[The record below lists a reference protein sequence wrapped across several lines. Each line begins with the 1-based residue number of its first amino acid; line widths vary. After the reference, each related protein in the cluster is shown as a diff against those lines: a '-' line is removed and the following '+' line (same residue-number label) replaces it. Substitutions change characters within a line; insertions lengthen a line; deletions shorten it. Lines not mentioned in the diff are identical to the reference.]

1 VLTARRHLIAPLA
14 LLSAGFASCGGE
26 AGFEP
31 GPTATVRRESIE
43 RIVVATG
50 TVEPEKEV
58 QVRSRIAGIIE
69 LIHVD
74 DGDDVE
80 KDQPLIE
87 IERELLESSVREA
100 RAALDDARVEQRF
113 AKIALDRSQELEQGG
128 AASQQSFDDAQTRHE
143 RARANVARAQAR
155 LENLSTQLS
164 YATVRSPLTGKVL
177 QVHVE
182 EGGAVSP
189 VTAVTGGVVL
199 LSLAGTD
206 KLFLEGLVDENE
218 VARVELGQPA
228 RIRTEAYAD
237 RTFEGMVS
245 DIAPL
250 GQRIQNVTYFEVEIE
265 IVDEDAELLRPR
277 MSGDADIVAQVVEG
291 ALVIPETALR
301 YRGEEIYVEV
311 VEHAS
316 EASVVEKTVQIGI
329 VDGSRVQVLSGLEEG
344 EVVRLK

>member
-1 VLTARRHLIAPLA
+1 MLTARRLLIAPLA
-14 LLSAGFASCGGE
+14 LLSAGLSSCGGD

-80 KDQPLIE
+80 KGQPLIE

-143 RARANVARAQAR
+143 RARANVAKAQAR

-164 YATVRSPLTGKVL
+164 YATVRAPLTGKVL

-182 EGGAVSP
+182 EGDAVSP

-218 VARVELGQPA
+218 VARVALGQPA

-237 RTFEGMVS
+237 RTFEGTVS
-245 DIAPL
+245 EIAPL
-250 GQRIQNVTYFEVEIE
+250 GNRIQNVTYFEVQIE

-277 MSGDADIVAQVVEG
+277 MSGDAEIVTEVVEA
-291 ALVIPETALR
+291 ALVVPETALR

-344 EVVRLK
+344 EEVRLK